1 MNATLTFNGTPDEI
15 AKVMEAVQ
23 KATAAVVVIPKSNEP
38 TAIDGPTR
46 FVSPEL
52 MQLALNRHKL
62 TPLTQKLLRTL
73 YAAEEDARF
82 VRRSTL
88 RLALGNDGKE
98 LENTKLNGVL
108 GKFGMRVKRTDGYV
122 NGTVYFEYKR
132 ADEDDEWCY
141 RLPDHLRGVVRKVL
155 DDDDSRAGRAQSTEN
170 GNDAEDQS

>member
-1 MNATLTFNGTPDEI
+1 MNATLTFSGTPNEI

-23 KATAAVVVIPKSNEP
+23 KATAAMVVIPNANEP

-73 YAAEEDARF
+73 YDTEEDARF

-88 RLALGNDGKE
+88 RLALGNDGE
-98 LENTKLNGVL
+98 IMEDPKLNGVL

-122 NGTVYFEYKR
+122 NGTSYFEYKR
-132 ADEDDEWCY
+132 ENDEWCY
-141 RLPDHLRGVVRKVL
+141 RLPDHLRGVVGKVL
-155 DDDDSRAGRAQSTEN
+155 GDYDSRAGRAQSTGN
-170 GNDAEDQS
+170 GNDTEDQS